1 MYIGENEMDPITQL
15 IYEIQRLNMN
25 LERIQEI
32 KPINKT
38 EKYESTQSNRL
49 REMLKD
55 LNK

>member
-32 KPINKT
+32 KPITKT

>member
-1 MYIGENEMDPITQL
+1 MDPITQL

-32 KPINKT
+32 KPITKT